1 MPYLIR
7 NVFKENRIAFRF
19 KSKYYLLNDYLK
31 IILSHLLAFFLEPN
45 YYVMFDFKKI
55 LKIERKNRKNIKEF
69 FYILNF
75 IEKFEKKLIRIIIC

>member
-31 IILSHLLAFFLEPN
+31 IILSHLLAFLEPN
-45 YYVMFDFKKI
+45 YYGMFDFMKI
-55 LKIERKNRKNIKEF
+55 LRIEIKNRKNIKEF
-69 FYILNF
+69 FLYI
-75 IEKFEKKLIRIIIC
+75 

>member
-31 IILSHLLAFFLEPN
+31 IILSHLLAFSEPS
-45 YYVMFDFKKI
+45 YYVMFDFMKI
-55 LKIERKNRKNIKEF
+55 LRIERKTRKNIKEF
-69 FYILNF
+69 FFIYLILKKN
-75 IEKFEKKLIRIIIC
+75 FEKKIIRIIIC